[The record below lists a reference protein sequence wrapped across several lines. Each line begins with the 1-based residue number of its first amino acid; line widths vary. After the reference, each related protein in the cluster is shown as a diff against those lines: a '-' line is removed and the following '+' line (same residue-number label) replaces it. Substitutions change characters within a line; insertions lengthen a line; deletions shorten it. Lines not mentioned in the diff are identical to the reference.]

1 MELKNCH
8 RNSSESYLFT
18 TFGSWHGADEMTVL
32 PPPLSSARLGPVPLP
47 RPTHFACPSE
57 APTLPVPLRRHAHP
71 CCDLRAAD
79 LQFSSIT
86 LAWNFT
92 PAGLTDS
99 VSSADPKR
107 DRAWPRRRRREALR
121 PPHGWSSA
129 GAADAPRGA
138 ELAAA
143 ADTRGAELGRG
154 VRGRCRRAVSAEL
167 GRCRTLESRGR
178 AARSPA
184 PARPAAPL
192 QEHLQVFN

>member
-8 RNSSESYLFT
+8 LNSSESYLFT
-18 TFGSWHGADEMTVL
+18 TFGSGSWHGADEMTVL

-92 PAGLTDS
+92 PAGLTDLYP
-99 VSSADPKR
+99 VPTPNATEHGP
-107 DRAWPRRRRREALR
+107 AAPPR
-121 PPHGWSSA
+121 SF
-129 GAADAPRGA
+129 
-138 ELAAA
+138 AAA
-143 ADTRGAELGRG
+143 AWVELSW
-154 VRGRCRRAVSAEL
+154 C
-167 GRCRTLESRGR
+167 RGR
-178 AARSPA
+178 AAWGG
-184 PARPAAPL
+184 ARGRRGHAWGGA
-192 QEHLQVFN
+192 